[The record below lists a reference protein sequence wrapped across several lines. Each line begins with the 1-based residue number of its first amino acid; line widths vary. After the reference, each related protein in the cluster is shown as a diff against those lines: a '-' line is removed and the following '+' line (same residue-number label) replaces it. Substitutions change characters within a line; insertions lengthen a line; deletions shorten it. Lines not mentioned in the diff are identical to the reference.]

1 LLVSDGKLPRDF
13 APAPLWEVK
22 IGSRRLSSLPG
33 FLSEHESPLVG
44 LMRSNPGLHLRVVGR
59 YPSPFEVV

>member
-1 LLVSDGKLPRDF
+1 
-13 APAPLWEVK
+13 VK